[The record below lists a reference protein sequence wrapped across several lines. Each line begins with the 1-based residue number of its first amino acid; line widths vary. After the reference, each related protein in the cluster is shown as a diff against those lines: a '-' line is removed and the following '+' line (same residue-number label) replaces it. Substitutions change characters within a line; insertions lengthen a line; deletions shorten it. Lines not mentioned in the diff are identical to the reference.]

1 MRVLANDGGRATTR
15 ETARRA
21 RGDRAQAEI
30 SQVSR
35 FWNMGTLLIESTSC
49 PATVWSVKSR
59 ECVLAWRGRLRFWI
73 GAHLLIRRESHEV
86 SKWTQSFFYDSDDKY
101 LLRTTLYL
109 PLSVLLPTY
118 IQLLM
123 YFVVRAHFLTRV
135 SRGFESIYALRKR
148 VILRDNSR
156 ES

>member
-1 MRVLANDGGRATTR
+1 MTKRSRLCDCRWMSWQVSLIEEVVIFEELTRVLANDGGRATTR

-30 SQVSR
+30 SEVSR

-86 SKWTQSFFYDSDDKY
+86 SCFFFFIKWTQSLF
-101 LLRTTLYL
+101 LRL
-109 PLSVLLPTY
+109 
-118 IQLLM
+118 
-123 YFVVRAHFLTRV
+123 
-135 SRGFESIYALRKR
+135 
-148 VILRDNSR
+148 
-156 ES
+156 